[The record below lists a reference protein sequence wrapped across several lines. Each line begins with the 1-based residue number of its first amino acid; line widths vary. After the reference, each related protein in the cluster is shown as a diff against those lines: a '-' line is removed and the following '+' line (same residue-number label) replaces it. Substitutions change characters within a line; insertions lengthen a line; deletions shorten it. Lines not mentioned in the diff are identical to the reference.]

1 MNNKLSELNKVFGSY
16 RAEWLKNKIF
26 DYFSEPAYFTGL
38 LGNRPCVLQG
48 GRGTGK
54 TTVLMGLSYQGQFD
68 LNANNIKEFDKLD
81 YIGIYLRIDT
91 NHVRAFDGKGLDDS
105 RWQDFFAHY
114 FNLVICFK
122 ILKFLRWHKSMSPED
137 EVLSDKNCNI
147 IARSLLFNNLSS
159 SFEELYSDMETEMYT
174 FQSHINNIASLQNLE
189 LSLAGD
195 PIKLITNKVLEL
207 RQFNGKMF
215 YLLLDEYENL
225 LDSQQVLINTLIKHS
240 PQEYT
245 FKIGVRE
252 LGWRK
257 KHTKN
262 EMENLY
268 EPADYIL
275 ICIEKFLSQEN
286 RFEDFAY
293 QVCQKRIA
301 VLVNN
306 GENEYEI
313 KNSLQNLSMEDEA
326 ELLKVSETNFIREYE
341 RLDSKHRDIVDGLSQ
356 LYKFFISYWAK
367 VHNESLEEEIEKY
380 ANDKKCWNT
389 RYDNYKYS
397 MLFKIR
403 KGRGMVGIQKYY
415 SGWDTYLKLANCNI
429 RFLMELVYT
438 AYEKHLNKGF
448 DLNQPVGAAIQ
459 TEAAREVGKKNIE
472 ELEGFWEHGAD
483 MTRLLYGLGR
493 MFNSLARSSGKL
505 RPEVDQI
512 SLEGVI
518 TPECSKIVS
527 ASVMNQALIR
537 LEGNK
542 PNNIGDTK
550 EYIYMVHPIYSAY
563 FVYSYRRKRKMSI
576 TVDEFM
582 NIIRDPEHAIEAV
595 LSKKSE
601 EILTIESSKQLTLFM
616 DEDYD

>member
-1 MNNKLSELNKVFGSY
+1 MNNKLSELNEVFGSY

-26 DYFSEPAYFTGL
+26 DYFSEPAYFAGL

-68 LNANNIKEFDKLD
+68 LNSNNIKEFDKLD

-91 NHVRAFDGKGLDDS
+91 NHVRAFEGKGLNGD

-122 ILKFLRWHKSMSPED
+122 ILKFLKWHKSFSSED
-137 EVLSDKNCNI
+137 EVLSDNNCKI
-147 IARSLLFNNLSS
+147 IAKSLLFNNISS
-159 SFEELYSDMETEMYT
+159 SFDDLYSDMETEMYT
-174 FQSHINNIASLQNLE
+174 FQSHINNIASLKDIE

-207 RQFNGKMF
+207 KQFKGKMF

-252 LGWRK
+252 LGWRR

-262 EMENLY
+262 ARENLY

-275 ICIEKFLSQEN
+275 ISIEKFLSVDN
-286 RFEDFAY
+286 RFDDFAY

-301 VLVNN
+301 ALAND
-306 GENEYEI
+306 GESEYEI
-313 KNSLQNLSMEDEA
+313 KNSLKGLSMEDEA
-326 ELLKVSETNFIREYE
+326 ELLKVSETDMLKEYN
-341 RLDSKHRDIVDGLSQ
+341 RIDPKYTDKVKDLSS

-367 VHNESLEEEIEKY
+367 VHNESLEEEIENY

-438 AYEKHLNKGF
+438 AYEKHLDKGF
-448 DLNQPVGAAIQ
+448 KLNQPVDAAMQ

-483 MTRLLYGLGR
+483 MTKLLHGLGR
-493 MFNSLARSSGKL
+493 MFNSLARSYGKF

-512 SLEGVI
+512 SLEGEI
-518 TPECSKIVS
+518 TPECRTIVS

-563 FVYSYRRKRKMSI
+563 FIYSYRRKRKMVI

-582 NIIRDPEHAIEAV
+582 NIIKNPEHAIEAV
-595 LSKKSE
+595 LSKRAEDMSKQ
-601 EILTIESSKQLTLFM
+601 ESSTQLNLFM